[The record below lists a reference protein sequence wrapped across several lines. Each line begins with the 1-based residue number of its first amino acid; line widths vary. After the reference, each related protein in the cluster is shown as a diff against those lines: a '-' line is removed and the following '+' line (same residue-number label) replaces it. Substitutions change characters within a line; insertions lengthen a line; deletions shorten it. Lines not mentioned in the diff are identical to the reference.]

1 MAESAL
7 ERATSLGLNSVG
19 VADLA
24 AIGFSRRPEDVA
36 LAEFAVRELLQ
47 RLDSIRRLGEL
58 SPAELREHFGLEDF
72 EVDRALALLELGRRT
87 AAMAP
92 GEKVDI
98 SSPEAVAQ
106 ALSYL
111 RRERK
116 EHFVSLLLDSKNRI
130 LRRVT
135 VHIGTVNMSVVGAR
149 EVFRDAI
156 REGAASILVAH
167 NHPSGDPYPSA
178 EDDAITRKL
187 ADIGRQLDIPVI
199 DHVIIGEPDFYSY
212 RQMGKLL

>member
-92 GEKVDI
+92 GDSQI
-98 SSPEAVAQ
+98 
-106 ALSYL
+106 
-111 RRERK
+111 RRHGYK
-116 EHFVSLLLDSKNRI
+116 
-130 LRRVT
+130 
-135 VHIGTVNMSVVGAR
+135 
-149 EVFRDAI
+149 FRDAVEQAVVE
-156 REGAASILVAH
+156 RRG
-167 NHPSGDPYPSA
+167 
-178 EDDAITRKL
+178 T
-187 ADIGRQLDIPVI
+187 GR
-199 DHVIIGEPDFYSY
+199 
-212 RQMGKLL
+212 R